1 MCGISTIDFKNPRH
15 WNWLVGRVF
24 AVGGPTYTRQT
35 VYGHLV
41 NLVNFSTFHCHLINF
56 SSLSFHCKLFKVHTM
71 ELVSHKIASG
81 HSWRIRW
88 PKDHRQNK
96 WGNTFAL
103 LSVKYL
109 FKHFSPAPLFFTKI
123 LNKLTHIWFEAIVEN
138 LSTVPTRGSAAPR
151 YLKHHC
157 KNITIV
163 QISFCEWIKLV
174 VKLHLR
180 KCSPISSPS
189 HPILANPSLNPSP
202 PHLSQISSSHFSA
215 LSNIVEFHWILSQ
228 LWTLP
233 QIYFD

>member
-1 MCGISTIDFKNPRH
+1 MCGISTIDFKNPCH
-15 WNWLVGRVF
+15 WSWLVGRVF

-109 FKHFSPAPLFFTKI
+109 FKHFSPAPLFFLSSEQVDTYLVWGHCWKSI
-123 LNKLTHIWFEAIVEN
+123 NCANKRKRCPPLFE
-138 LSTVPTRGSAAPR
+138 T
-151 YLKHHC
+151 
-157 KNITIV
+157 
-163 QISFCEWIKLV
+163 
-174 VKLHLR
+174 
-180 KCSPISSPS
+180 
-189 HPILANPSLNPSP
+189 SL
-202 PHLSQISSSHFSA
+202 
-215 LSNIVEFHWILSQ
+215 
-228 LWTLP
+228 
-233 QIYFD
+233 